1 MSMHL
6 SDTATLRGAF
16 VCELRRADGALIER
30 IEEANLIVN
39 GAKDQL
45 ARLVGGA
52 GANRHIT
59 HIGFGVGTSAASPN
73 NTGLTGAY
81 WKPITSVSYPATG
94 QAAFAWSL
102 STAEA
107 NGLAITEF
115 GPALRRR
122 HPVRAQGAQPDPQ
135 ERRPLAHRQLDH
147 HLLRRPHGERK
158 RNPGVGIRHLP
169 D

>member
-30 IEEANLIVN
+30 IEEPNLIVD
-39 GAKDQL
+39 GAKNQL
-45 ARLVGGA
+45 ARLVGGSGA
-52 GANRHIT
+52 GRHIT

-115 GPALRRR
+115 GLRC
-122 HPVRAQGAQPDPQ
+122 ADGTLFA
-135 ERRPLAHRQLDH
+135 
-147 HLLRRPHGERK
+147 RK
-158 RNPGVGIRHLP
+158 VRNPIHKSDDLSLTGSWTIIF
-169 D
+169 